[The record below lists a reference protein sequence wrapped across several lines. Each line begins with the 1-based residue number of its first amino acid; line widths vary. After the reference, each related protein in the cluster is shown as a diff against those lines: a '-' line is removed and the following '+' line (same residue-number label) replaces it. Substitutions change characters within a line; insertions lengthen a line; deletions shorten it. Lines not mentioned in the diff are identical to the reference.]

1 MTKLIALAA
10 AGILAAG
17 TVLAGEHGD
26 CARQVGN
33 KDKAACHVSMANL
46 NLTAEQK
53 AKMDKAMDEHHK
65 AGCNEASEAKFMT
78 AAEGI
83 LTKEQFATFKA
94 EAKGGKAKTE
104 A

>member
-17 TVLAGEHGD
+17 TVFAGEHGD
-26 CARQVGN
+26 CTRQVGN
-33 KDKAACHVSMANL
+33 KDKVACNVSMANL

-53 AKMDKAMDEHHK
+53 AKMDTAISEHHK
-65 AGCNEASEAKFMT
+65 AGCNKASEARFMS

-83 LTKEQFATFKA
+83 LTKEQLATFKA
-94 EAKGGKAKTE
+94 EAKGAKAETE